1 MPPRRVAVLA
11 DSDTRWKWGASVAR
25 QLAPEHAL
33 DAYFLSTRST
43 PTERQLAEIGIVPE
57 TRRETPAAG
66 LVDDAELA
74 DADLVVLA
82 VAGGTVLALVHSL
95 GRAWADREHR
105 PVTVS
110 GYVGVVYEK
119 MVDGLLTRAGTDL
132 VLANSG
138 HDHRRFRSVFES
150 VDVDPDSVVECA
162 LPFLS
167 GAPYRPSADRPFT
180 VTFAVQ
186 PSVPKDRP
194 SRLGL
199 LERAAAHARLHPE
212 RQVLVKLRSL
222 PGEQTTHV
230 EADPYQHLVDSLAE
244 PAPANL
250 RLAYG
255 NMGEVLDRTD
265 LLVTVSSTAAL
276 ESMHRRIPT
285 AILTDFGVR
294 EAHGNHYFVHSGC
307 LASWDDIDAGALPQP
322 DPKWAAAQGIG
333 KSDPYAAARA
343 RVAALRAAGPLPPLR
358 PYYTAQSAGI
368 YLGTILRHNGFDEE
382 GRPLPAP
389 LGAAGTGR
397 MKKAVRRV
405 ARRGAK
411 KLYRVGHQR
420 LAPALRRWGAV

>member
-1 MPPRRVAVLA
+1 MPPGRVAVLA

-33 DAYFLSTRST
+33 DAYFLSSRST
-43 PTERQLAEIGIVPE
+43 PTERQLAEIGIVPD

-212 RQVLVKLRSL
+212 RLVLVKLRSL

-230 EADPYQHLVDSLAE
+230 EADPYQHLVDSLAA

-250 RLAYG
+250 QLAYG
-255 NMGEVLDRTD
+255 NMGDVLDRTD

-307 LASWDDIDAGALPQP
+307 LASWDDIDAGTLPQP
-322 DPKWAAAQGIG
+322 DPEWAAAQGIG

-389 LGAAGTGR
+389 LGTAGTGR